1 MRHMRDRVRERWEH
15 GEVALNAWLTLEGAS
30 VADAVA
36 RAGFDAVTVDLQ
48 HGAATPDALGA
59 VVAAIEPTGAVPF
72 VRLPWNDPVA
82 AMRALDLGVRGVIAP
97 MINSAEEATTLAR
110 ACRYP
115 PRGIRSYGA
124 VRSAFG
130 IGRDQTERANGSTLV
145 FAQIETVEGLVA
157 VSQICAVDGL
167 DGVYVGPA
175 DLSLSLGLASFADLE
190 DAKLLEAL
198 DRILEATRTHEVVA
212 GIHAPSVGAAVAMAR
227 RGFTFVGSA
236 GDADALSSALTASTN
251 QVRAELARPS

>member
-1 MRHMRDRVRERWEH
+1 
-15 GEVALNAWLTLEGAS
+15 
-30 VADAVA
+30 
-36 RAGFDAVTVDLQ
+36 
-48 HGAATPDALGA
+48 
-59 VVAAIEPTGAVPF
+59 
-72 VRLPWNDPVA
+72 
-82 AMRALDLGVRGVIAP
+82 
-97 MINSAEEATTLAR
+97 MINSAEEATALAR

-130 IGRDQTERANGSTLV
+130 SGRDQTERANGSTLV
-145 FAQIETVEGLVA
+145 FAQIETAEGLGA

-175 DLSLSLGLASFADLE
+175 DLSLALGLASFADLE
-190 DAKLLEAL
+190 DPKLLEAL
-198 DRILEATRTHEVVA
+198 DRVLEAARTREIVA

-236 GDADALSSALTASTN
+236 GDADALSSALTASTD